1 MQIDENGKTVE
12 GSMERTEWTVSC
24 TPMVLDTGSGT
35 SDVSAEPAVVEH
47 GDYELLVPNAY
58 RETGT
63 MPVYRAIETDF
74 TATAN
79 PEWFNHSGIR
89 DGVDKSEIRF
99 KDHAILS
106 LSPDAL
112 FYCEFTDDE
121 YAEAPSARIV
131 GILWVRDWEGHIGE
145 FTLEKSVLSGI
156 TLEDAKAQAEELI
169 NRLGIDNNQYICI
182 EALDMSLERIQAMGA
197 IWEKAI
203 ADGELLVDDDHQPYD
218 YRSIPAGEEGYYL
231 RYSPLGVDTSATG
244 GQYSVDLYVNSRG
257 IVHAAIRNSF
267 TRGEIVSTPEKLLTP
282 DAALAGL
289 AEELG
294 RSLPW
299 FDKHIRSVERIA
311 MVYEAVRADNRTE
324 GMVFVPVWMI
334 LYRDETAE
342 RLNYNCYAF
351 INAVDG
357 TLIDASFR

>member
-1 MQIDENGKTVE
+1 M
-12 GSMERTEWTVSC
+12 
-24 TPMVLDTGSGT
+24 
-35 SDVSAEPAVVEH
+35 
-47 GDYELLVPNAY
+47 
-58 RETGT
+58 
-63 MPVYRAIETDF
+63 
-74 TATAN
+74 
-79 PEWFNHSGIR
+79 
-89 DGVDKSEIRF
+89 
-99 KDHAILS
+99 
-106 LSPDAL
+106 
-112 FYCEFTDDE
+112 
-121 YAEAPSARIV
+121 
-131 GILWVRDWEGHIGE
+131 
-145 FTLEKSVLSGI
+145 
-156 TLEDAKAQAEELI
+156 
-169 NRLGIDNNQYICI
+169 
-182 EALDMSLERIQAMGA
+182 
-197 IWEKAI
+197 
-203 ADGELLVDDDHQPYD
+203 DDDHQPYD

-257 IVHAAIRNSF
+257 IVYAAVRNLF